1 MRVLES
7 VQLEIF
13 FQCNTKLK
21 GTNFKCMLIMEM
33 KSTFW
38 SNAMRQKSW
47 QNYAFSVVSVMLRLS
62 MLLVSSMNTKL
73 TLVAIGVLNSP
84 RAVKII
90 VSFHQRT
97 VKIICF
103 ALLLG
108 LLLDLMDESYVFW
121 VDSATVKFMCQ
132 SAKLIWVST
141 QG

>member
-1 MRVLES
+1 
-7 VQLEIF
+7 
-13 FQCNTKLK
+13 
-21 GTNFKCMLIMEM
+21 
-33 KSTFW
+33 
-38 SNAMRQKSW
+38 MRQKAG
-47 QNYAFSVVSVMLRLS
+47 NYAFSVVSVMLRLS

-73 TLVAIGVLNSP
+73 TLVAIGGLNSP

-132 SAKLIWVST
+132 SAKLI
-141 QG
+141 